1 MKTFLFDLDSIML
14 TAEGLTKNILAA
26 TARMQADTS
35 LGSAFSR
42 LTGNAHQLTQSFY
55 QPFFHESLQFYY
67 L

>member
-1 MKTFLFDLDSIML
+1 MKTFLFNLDSTML

-26 TARMQADTS
+26 TARMQADAS

-42 LTGNAHQLTQSFY
+42 LTGNADQLIQSFY

>member
-1 MKTFLFDLDSIML
+1 MKTFLFDLDSTML
-14 TAEGLTKNILAA
+14 TAGGLTKNILAA

-42 LTGNAHQLTQSFY
+42 LTGNADQLTQIPRQRFV
-55 QPFFHESLQFYY
+55 HTSLQLYS